1 MRTRIRSSTVSGL
14 TLALETPV
22 GLVRGQFAGPWRP
35 EATVKPSPRIE
46 LGVRLAWPTPEV
58 GPLNIVRTV
67 GPKGRIAAEFT
78 PRGVVLAELSGS
90 RVLRVVRVDAGLREG
105 IVECA
110 PEVLAERSCDPLGV
124 LGPVLAQHRL
134 AREGAVVLMACVAR
148 TSAGTLV
155 FASDSPVVR
164 DQLMRRLERGQPSW
178 LAEGAFVARMND
190 GQATLESTPWTRV
203 GPGRPGRL
211 DRIGRIL
218 AWHTAYPAPALL
230 AEPLL
235 GRRASDGLRRAS
247 ALLPGDAQADSLE
260 RELVDRLVERE
271 RILRLGFPD
280 DAGLLRYAFARPTS
294 TAPPDRGPSDGW
306 RS

>member
-22 GLVRGQFAGPWRP
+22 GLVRGPFARLWRP

-46 LGVRLAWPTPEV
+46 LGVRLAWPAPEA
-58 GPLNIVRTV
+58 GALNIVRSI
-67 GPKGRIAAEFT
+67 GSRGRIAAEFE
-78 PRGVVLAELSGS
+78 PRGVVLAELSGA
-90 RVLRVVRVDAGLREG
+90 RALRVVRVDAGLRQG

-110 PEVLAERSCDPLGV
+110 PEVLAERPCDPLGI
-124 LGPVLAQHRL
+124 LGPFLAHHRL
-134 AREGAVVLMACVAR
+134 VREGAAVLTACVAR

-164 DQLMRRLERGQPSW
+164 QQLMRRLERGRPSW

-190 GQATLESTPWTRV
+190 GQATLEPTPWTRV
-203 GPGRPGRL
+203 GSGGPGRL
-211 DRIGRIL
+211 ARIL
-218 AWHTAYPAPALL
+218 AWHVAYPAPALL

-247 ALLPGDAQADSLE
+247 ALLPGDTQADSLE
-260 RELVDRLVERE
+260 RDVVDRLVERE
-271 RILRLGFPD
+271 RVVRLGFPD
-280 DAGLLRYAFARPTS
+280 DERLLRYAFARPTS
-294 TAPPDRGPSDGW
+294 AGTVVHGQTGGW